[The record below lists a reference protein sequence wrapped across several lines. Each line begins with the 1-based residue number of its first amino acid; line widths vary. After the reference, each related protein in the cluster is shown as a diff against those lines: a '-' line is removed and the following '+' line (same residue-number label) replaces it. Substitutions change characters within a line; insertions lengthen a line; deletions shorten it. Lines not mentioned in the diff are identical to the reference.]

1 LACALAK
8 KDDTGCFRVV
18 DVREPLSRI
27 VGKNYTTTSAF
38 NRHLNQFCEESR
50 GNVLEKKGV
59 ERHYRF
65 RFVNAMMPP
74 YVIMKSLRS
83 EIIKLEQVQS

>member
-1 LACALAK
+1 ML
-8 KDDTGCFRVV
+8 FRS

-27 VGKNYTTTSAF
+27 LEKEYNTTSAF
-38 NRHLNQFCEESR
+38 NRHLNQFCEQSR
-50 GNVLEKKGV
+50 GNILEKKGV

-74 YVIMKSLRS
+74 YIIMEGLRTGM
-83 EIIKLEQVQS
+83 IQLEKFKF